1 MFCYDQEP
9 LLPEYNYELFQRAKR
24 IRDDDGVRRPVIL
37 LNTERHSQAKNQILK
52 EWGFVD
58 CYYFFHIF
66 AAADWFRGYQYC
78 PGLVS
83 PAERTV
89 RKKFIAF
96 NRITGNSRVYRSFFV
111 AELQQQG
118 LLDHGHISYS
128 DRCPVHNNSYR
139 DNIQDAVVKHG
150 VSAEYAEQCIL
161 SLDQIPFPLR
171 IDHKT
176 NSSIPNGS
184 PTLSAIDEC
193 MESFLYV
200 VTETCFWE
208 DKEHLTEK
216 IFKPIVSRQPFVLLG
231 CANNLQYLRDY
242 GFRTFDQWWDESY
255 DNIEDPVE
263 RLQAVV
269 QIVKDICSRSD
280 QELEQMLV
288 EMTEVLEYNYQRF
301 YSKDLLDQAWQE
313 LTTNLQ
319 QAVAQLPRPTVPET

>member
-1 MFCYDQEP
+1 
-9 LLPEYNYELFQRAKR
+9 
-24 IRDDDGVRRPVIL
+24 
-37 LNTERHSQAKNQILK
+37 
-52 EWGFVD
+52 
-58 CYYFFHIF
+58 
-66 AAADWFRGYQYC
+66 
-78 PGLVS
+78 
-83 PAERTV
+83 
-89 RKKFIAF
+89 
-96 NRITGNSRVYRSFFV
+96 
-111 AELQQQG
+111 
-118 LLDHGHISYS
+118 
-128 DRCPVHNNSYR
+128 
-139 DNIQDAVVKHG
+139 
-150 VSAEYAEQCIL
+150 
-161 SLDQIPFPLR
+161 
-171 IDHKT
+171 
-176 NSSIPNGS
+176 
-184 PTLSAIDEC
+184 

-216 IFKPIVSRQPFVLLG
+216 VFKPIVSRQPFVLLG

-255 DNIEDPVE
+255 DKIEDPVE

-269 QIVKDICSRSD
+269 QIIKDICSRSD